1 MNQKKTR
8 RGRRHRRDCPGQ
20 LRFYETRLP
29 LSAEH
34 YMRMANQAVTRAN
47 IPPSVMSRD
56 ECLDSALYG
65 IALGWERYNK
75 DAWQSSF
82 EWLSMQAYYQVKND
96 YKKRLRELQK
106 MVPVEDLSRV
116 PSQTLSPGQEMESEE
131 ESEAVSALLSV
142 LPRLDRAI
150 VKRIAIHG
158 DNWKR
163 VAKRFSLRMGEV
175 KKRYFEALEKLRVVA
190 IAAAEATEEEK
201 REDE

>member
-8 RGRRHRRDCPGQ
+8 RGRRRRRDCPGQ

-56 ECLDSALYG
+56 ECLSSALYG
-65 IALGWERYNK
+65 IVVGWERYNE

-96 YKKRLRELQK
+96 YKKRLRELQRT
-106 MVPVEDLSRV
+106 VPVEDFSWIPSRI
-116 PSQTLSPGQEMESEE
+116 PSPDREMESEE

-163 VAKRFSLRMGEV
+163 VAKRFRLRMGEV
-175 KKRYFEALEKLRVVA
+175 KKRYFGALEKLRIVA
-190 IAAAEATEEEK
+190 LAEAEATGEAEGG
-201 REDE
+201 

>member
-1 MNQKKTR
+1 MVVLVVLVVLVS
-8 RGRRHRRDCPGQ
+8 GQ
-20 LRFYETRLP
+20 QLVLP

-47 IPPSVMSRD
+47 IPPSVMSRE
-56 ECLDSALYG
+56 ECLESALYG
-65 IALGWERYNK
+65 IVVGWERYNE

-96 YKKRLRELQK
+96 YKKRLRELQRT
-106 MVPVEDLSRV
+106 VPVEDFSWI
-116 PSQTLSPGQEMESEE
+116 PSQIPSPGREMESEE

-163 VAKRFSLRMGEV
+163 VAKRFRLRMGEV
-175 KKRYFEALEKLRVVA
+175 KKRYFGSLEKLRVIA
-190 IAAAEATEEEK
+190 LAAAEATEEAEGK
-201 REDE
+201 